1 MANQDL
7 VYDITKVPELQVK
20 QQTLYARVGD
30 GGLKAVTVKVLSNQA
45 DYNLTGLEPRF
56 EGVKADGTRIIDQNG
71 GVVLDPQGGVFRYVF
86 PKQAFTAKGDY
97 VQAFFVLI
105 RGNQV
110 DSTIDLNIKVQ
121 DNQVEF
127 GINSKDYLTEY
138 DQLIKEVT
146 DKEENFKNDLNQ
158 RFVNYTDRIKAA
170 EDRMAALEARFK
182 ANDYISHS
190 ELEGFMVNHALFDLE
205 SLNK

>member
-71 GVVLDPQGGVFRYVF
+71 GIVLDPQGGVFRYVF
-86 PKQAFTAKGDY
+86 PKQAFTVKGDY
-97 VQAFFVLI
+97 VQAFFVLM

-121 DNQVEF
+121 ANQVEF
-127 GINSKDYLTEY
+127 GINSKDYFTEY
-138 DQLIKEVT
+138 DQLIKKVT
-146 DKEENFKNDLNQ
+146 DKEENFEKNLDQ
-158 RFVNYTDRIKAA
+158 RFVNFTDRIKIA
-170 EDRMAALEARFK
+170 EDRMDALEARFK
-182 ANDYISHS
+182 ANDYVSHS
-190 ELEGFMVNHALFDLE
+190 ELQRLMENHALFDLK
-205 SLNK
+205 SLKK